1 MKNDIYLTLEKSDLK
16 IQEELDF
23 GEVPYFVDACIETF
37 FDVDKKFGLNLKDSD
52 GVWVNLYAKY
62 NPCDNQFRVDY
73 VVSSSDSNVW
83 RVYQPTQGET
93 NMIQTLIE
101 EACIKQTGHTC
112 KDEFIRRAMEEADE
126 INLVCE
132 KVSETEYQIRNTW
145 DDLVVHTE
153 DETGKLK
160 DHVGHK
166 IEYAKYE
173 AEDGYSFSVECM
185 DCNEVLFAQTD
196 DPQEEVAY
204 AEGVYEYGEYRIVV
218 SPDYR
223 KAIDAGDAPEEIY
236 CEVFV
241 KTDVEYKNGLGEFNM
256 MLGYEYD
263 DTTVE
268 SIEEGINKLMDESI
282 SFYELQRKEAEFSR
296 ANELLAR
303 SVSYVAEL
311 SGTENLR
318 ETLIE
323 KLGMTEEEADNM
335 AQEFEMDIEAEQGMT
350 LG

>member
-83 RVYQPTQGET
+83 RVYQPTQAEI

-145 DDLVVHTE
+145 DDLVIHTE

-204 AEGVYEYGEYRIVV
+204 AEGVYDYGEYRIVV
-218 SPDYR
+218 SPDYK

-263 DTTVE
+263 DNTVE

-282 SFYELQRKEAEFSR
+282 SFYELKRREAEVDR

-303 SVSYVAEL
+303 SVSYIAEL
-311 SGTENLR
+311 SGTEDLR

-323 KLGMTEEEADNM
+323 KLGMTEAEADNM
-335 AQEFEMDIEAEQGMT
+335 AQEFEMDIETEQGMT